1 MRSDPG
7 PPLLLVSTLRVGAA
21 ANSILLGLGGIGLV
35 PGWGQ
40 GAGLQSKHCSYYCR
54 KFASCH
60 LFLCPPSRQM
70 KPSEHLLPCHIFS
83 AGFPGAYTYA
93 RTLKPVLVQQPL
105 PWRTIKMLPSKHLAI
120 DESCNHNETFPRPTV
135 LEEHHILFL
144 ASLKL
149 HLLFRLNTLQHTLIF
164 QLTNMKASGWAL
176 HSWPSTKGT
185 AQICHSWTVDYLMSV
200 HLKIYFKGTHCAAQ
214 QFSLAH
220 KTEIALQCLIH
231 IYSFTELYFGNTFS
245 IP

>member
-1 MRSDPG
+1 
-7 PPLLLVSTLRVGAA
+7 
-21 ANSILLGLGGIGLV
+21 
-35 PGWGQ
+35 
-40 GAGLQSKHCSYYCR
+40 
-54 KFASCH
+54 
-60 LFLCPPSRQM
+60 M

-120 DESCNHNETFPRPTV
+120 DESCNHSETFPRPTV

-164 QLTNMKASGWAL
+164 QLTNMKASSWVL
-176 HSWPSTKGT
+176 YSWPSTKGT
-185 AQICHSWTVDYLMSV
+185 AQICHSWTVDYLTSV

-214 QFSLAH
+214 QFSLAY

-245 IP
+245 IAQEVYILHILFPKGHEQVILKFVQLVQGNVHMCCSSIMSGIFLLFCNHTYTDHKNISNF